1 MKTRFL
7 IIIGII
13 VFAFLVG
20 SNQQVDAKCGP
31 PDLPCSAP
39 PNTYEFG
46 AISNHPLV
54 ELNIPIL
61 ILTIV
66 TVGMIALILA
76 LILMIKRKH

>member
-1 MKTRFL
+1 MLLFL
-7 IIIGII
+7 IGFVAISSQH
-13 VFAFLVG
+13 A
-20 SNQQVDAKCGP
+20 DAKCGP